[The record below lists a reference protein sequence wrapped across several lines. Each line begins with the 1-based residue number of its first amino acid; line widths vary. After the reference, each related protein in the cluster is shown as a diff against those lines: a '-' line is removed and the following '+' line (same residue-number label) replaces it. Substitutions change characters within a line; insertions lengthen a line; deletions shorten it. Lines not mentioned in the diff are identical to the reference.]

1 MPSVQVS
8 TRSDSQS
15 VAQAGQVRVKVFV
28 SLPVETSH
36 SHAPETN
43 GGSTQ
48 TVGANVVGEVVVKVV
63 DSVVDAVVVDFVVDP
78 VVRVVADVDSVV
90 GDVD

>member
-36 SHAPETN
+36 SHAPPTN
-43 GGSTQ
+43 SGSTQ
-48 TVGANVVGEVVVKVV
+48 TVVGANVVGEIV
-63 DSVVDAVVVDFVVDP
+63 DDA
-78 VVRVVADVDSVV
+78 VDSVV
-90 GDVD
+90 GAVLVDFVVGVVGVVAVSVVV